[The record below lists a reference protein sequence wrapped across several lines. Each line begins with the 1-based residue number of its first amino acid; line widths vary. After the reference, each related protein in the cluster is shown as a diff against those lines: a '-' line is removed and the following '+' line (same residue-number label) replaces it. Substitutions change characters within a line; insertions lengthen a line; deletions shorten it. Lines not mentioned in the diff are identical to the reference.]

1 MRRGLALLAALSLV
15 LVLPASVSAAR
26 ATRVTDH
33 SVNLSC
39 DGIHPTSGSGFAYFG
54 AGSSDLNGSDAF
66 FDAWNGDDPIGQP
79 DIHRDYDQPADVTW
93 DGTTLAG
100 SFPLMDS
107 SGSPAGT
114 ASFSAILTAV
124 GDPYEINDS
133 FKDGNHKFQA
143 TGTGQPMQPTGS
155 LVIPST
161 GQTFDLANCFG
172 DMSTVSTFAT
182 NPTSFVTHFSERTT
196 NCDLVDA
203 SGNTGFLFVDLATDD
218 VFVDSAVFPASGAPA
233 IGASGGGPLVGGTL
247 DTSLDT
253 YLWDTGA
260 PAGVAGSIHVTFSE
274 TGEKFDRL
282 FRAGDFRRVSRGTL
296 IDLEGTLTIGAYVFD
311 LGACVGGDYRTKI
324 IGTAPRG
331 PKPGGK
337 VPAND
342 LPSGAKLLAVGGSAT
357 VQTKGA
363 SPDREAPYPCLTFE
377 EPDGS
382 MFEVPVANTV
392 WYKVTGT
399 GGRVTVD
406 TTGSDFDTV
415 LAIYTASAGGGFA
428 PVAGGCVDDVP
439 TPPVLRSLQAAATI
453 PTGLGTTYYVQIGGF
468 PDSAFPYGN
477 LKVSVR

>member
-1 MRRGLALLAALSLV
+1 MRRGLALLAALSLA
-15 LVLPASVSAAR
+15 LVLPVSVSAAR

-33 SVNLSC
+33 SVNLYC
-39 DGIHPTSGSGFAYFG
+39 DGIHPTSGSGFAYFS
-54 AGSSDLNGSDAF
+54 AVSSDLNGPDAF
-66 FDAWNGDDPIGQP
+66 LDAWDGDEPVGQP
-79 DIHRDYDQPADVTW
+79 DVHRDFEQPADVTW

-107 SGSPAGT
+107 GGNPAGM
-114 ASFSAILTAV
+114 ANFSAILTPV
-124 GDPYEINDS
+124 GDSYEIDDS
-133 FKDGNHKFQA
+133 FKDGNHQFQA

-161 GQTFDLANCFG
+161 GQTFDLADCFG

-182 NPTSFVTHFSERTT
+182 NPTSFVTHFSARTSE
-196 NCDLVDA
+196 CELVDA
-203 SGNTGFLFVDLATDD
+203 FGNTGFMFVDLLDD
-218 VFVDSAVFPASGAPA
+218 GTFVNSAVFPASGASA
-233 IGASGGGPLVGGTL
+233 IGAFGGGPLVGGTL
-247 DTSLDT
+247 DTSLET
-253 YLWDTGA
+253 YLWDTGQ
-260 PAGVAGSIHVTFSE
+260 PAGVAASIHVTFSD

-282 FRAGDFRRVSRGTL
+282 FRNRDFRRVSRGTL
-296 IDLEGTLTIGAYVFD
+296 VDLEGSLTIGTYAFD
-311 LGACVGGDYRTKI
+311 LGGCVGGDYRTKVVA
-324 IGTAPRG
+324 TVPHG

-342 LPSGAKLLAVGGSAT
+342 LPTGAKLLAIGGSAT

-363 SPDREAPYPCLTFE
+363 SPNREAPYPCLTFE

-382 MFEVPVANTV
+382 IFEVPVANTV

-399 GGRVTVD
+399 GGQVTVD

-415 LAIYTASAGGGFA
+415 LAIYTNGPGGFV

-453 PTGLGTTYYVQIGGF
+453 PTSLGTTYYVQIGGF
-468 PDSAFPYGN
+468 PDTAFPYGN